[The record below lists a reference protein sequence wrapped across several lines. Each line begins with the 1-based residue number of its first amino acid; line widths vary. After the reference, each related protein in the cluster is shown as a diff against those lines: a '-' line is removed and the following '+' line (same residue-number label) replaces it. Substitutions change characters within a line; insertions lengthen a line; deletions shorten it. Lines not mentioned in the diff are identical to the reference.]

1 MKNEDTLQMNI
12 DAFVEERLQES
23 YKNISNNEHYKKIL
37 KKYYSLFDNIYRVIQ
52 KDIKSHDSEY
62 VTEWSKRQQFAS
74 ETLVENIFK
83 NIVERI
89 KEFFYS

>member
-37 KKYYSLFDNIYRVIQ
+37 KIAKIL
-52 KDIKSHDSEY
+52 
-62 VTEWSKRQQFAS
+62 
-74 ETLVENIFK
+74 
-83 NIVERI
+83 
-89 KEFFYS
+89 